1 VDARRDDVKLVLAA
15 LALAAAAGTAMPA
28 EKAKAKSKALY
39 GAIAYEQASNS
50 VGWASDRRSS
60 REARVDALS
69 QCGRDG
75 CVVVT
80 TVSRECAALATSPK
94 KFAAQKGAT
103 QKEAETKALG
113 RCGAG
118 CQVAAWVCTR

>member
-1 VDARRDDVKLVLAA
+1 VRLVLLLLVLAA
-15 LALAAAAGTAMPA
+15 ATAIAAP
-28 EKAKAKSKALY
+28 KAKAKKGLY

-50 VGWASDRRSS
+50 VGWASDRASS
-60 REARVDALS
+60 HEARVDALN
-69 QCGRDG
+69 QCGNGR
-75 CVVVT
+75 CVVVM
-80 TVSRECAALATSPK
+80 TVSRDCAALATGPK

-103 QKEAETKALG
+103 QLEAQTKALG

>member
-1 VDARRDDVKLVLAA
+1 VRLALAA
-15 LALAAAAGTAMPA
+15 LALAVATAAVPA
-28 EKAKAKSKALY
+28 EKAKAKKGALY

-50 VGWASDRRSS
+50 AGWATDRHSS

-75 CVVVT
+75 CVVVM

-94 KFAAQKGAT
+94 KFSAQKGAT
-103 QKEAETKALG
+103 QQEAETKALG